1 MKISI
6 ITINYNNCIG
16 IEKTIKSVLNQT
28 IKDYEYI
35 VIDGGSTDG
44 SVDTLKQNDKNITYW
59 VSEPDKGIY
68 NAMNKGIRKA
78 EGEYCIFM
86 NSGDAFYDLNV
97 LENVIPFLDGTDVVY
112 GNTEYTDGKIRKSVD
127 EPPYF
132 SFFFVSSF
140 SHQSTFIRTE
150 LLKKYLYDES
160 LKIVA
165 DWKFFL
171 QTLILNNG
179 SFKAVDLQISL
190 YDATGISST
199 NKILYEKEREQVL
212 NSLFPQ
218 WMLTDYNNLVYGRTS
233 DEKLYVEMKQS
244 QFAAIFYTLN
254 VCLIKFLSFFRK
266 GPAWIN
272 KYPIKLIK

>member
-1 MKISI
+1 MKISV
-6 ITINYNNCIG
+6 ITINYNNRIG
-16 IEKTIKSVLNQT
+16 LEKTIRSVLCQT
-28 IKDYEYI
+28 IKDFEFI

-44 SVDTLKQNDKNITYW
+44 SVDILKQNDENITYW

-68 NAMNKGIRKA
+68 NAMNKGIQKA

-86 NSGDAFYDLNV
+86 NSGDAFYDKDV
-97 LENVIPFLDGTDVVY
+97 LGRVLLSLDGTDVIY
-112 GNTEYTDGKIRKSVD
+112 GNTEYTTGKIRKSKN

-179 SFKAVDLQISL
+179 SFKAVDLKISL

>member
-1 MKISI
+1 MKISVV
-6 ITINYNNCIG
+6 TINYNN
-16 IEKTIKSVLNQT
+16 KTGLSKTLDSIINQSYKT
-28 IKDYEYI
+28 FEFI
-35 VIDGGSTDG
+35 VIDGGSEDG
-44 SVDTLKQNDKNITYW
+44 SKELLLQNSDVITYW
-59 VSEPDKGIY
+59 VSEPDHGIY
-68 NAMNKGIRKA
+68 HAMNKGIMKA
-78 EGEYCIFM
+78 KGDYCIFM
-86 NSGDAFYDLNV
+86 NSGDSFYDLNV
-97 LENVIPFLDGTDVVY
+97 LENVVPFLDGTDVIY
-112 GNTEYTDGKIRKSVD
+112 GNTEYTDGKMRNSVD

-132 SFFFVSSF
+132 SFFYVSSF

-179 SFKAVDLQISL
+179 SFKAIDLKISL
-190 YDATGISST
+190 YDANGISST

-218 WMLTDYNNLVYGRTS
+218 WMLTDYNNLVYGGTY

-272 KYPIKLIK
+272 KYPIKLKK

>member
-1 MKISI
+1 MKISVV
-6 ITINYNNCIG
+6 TINYNN
-16 IEKTIKSVLNQT
+16 KTGLSKTLNSIINQSYKT
-28 IKDYEYI
+28 FEFI
-35 VIDGGSTDG
+35 VIDGGSEDG
-44 SVDTLKQNDKNITYW
+44 TKELLLQNNNAITYW
-59 VSEPDKGIY
+59 VSEPDHGIY
-68 NAMNKGIRKA
+68 HAMNKGIMKA
-78 EGEYCIFM
+78 KGDYCIFM
-86 NSGDAFYDLNV
+86 NSGDSFYDLNV
-97 LENVIPFLDGTDVVY
+97 LENVVPFLDGTDVRY
-112 GNTEYTDGKIRKSVD
+112 GNTECTDGKRMNSVY

-132 SFFFVSSF
+132 SLFYVSSF
-140 SHQSTFIRTE
+140 SHQSTCIGTE

-179 SFKAVDLQISL
+179 SFKAIDLKISL
-190 YDATGISST
+190 YDANGISST

-218 WMLTDYNNLVYGRTS
+218 WMLTDYNNLVYGGTY

-266 GPAWIN
+266 GPSWIN
-272 KYPIKLIK
+272 KYPIKLKK